1 MSADYK
7 FEDFYSYTVGGRCIY
22 RPRRVFCTNE
32 AVDRCLPRQPLLD
45 SRGAPVK
52 NTKGKI
58 VSIAVSQALAA
69 QRNVSAVTWTPAEP
83 ELVLDRLAVD
93 TGWLPQPGAK
103 TYNFYLPPNDMAG
116 DAAQATRWVEHWRTL
131 YPGEADHIISWLAHR
146 VQFPG
151 IKPNHCLVLV
161 GDPGIGK
168 DTLLHPV
175 THAVGTW
182 NFRDINLNQLV
193 GAYND
198 FLKAVLLR
206 INEARD
212 AGDTRHGR
220 IDRYALHDHMKPLLT
235 TPPETYRINRKYDPE
250 YPGFNV
256 VGVLITTNHG
266 DALYLPADDRR
277 HYVAASECKRTDFP
291 KAFFDD
297 LYHWYDN
304 GGIGH
309 VAAYLR
315 EYPLAQSG
323 FDAKATPPRTTAF
336 WEMVQ
341 IDRSGPEEAELAD
354 AIDRLRKNAQGAPDP
369 DGALPE
375 ALTVTDL
382 VAVAPGADWLLD
394 RKMSRAIPHRLQR
407 CGYRRTPN
415 PDAKGSSGMW
425 VVDGKRVMIYTR
437 DDLGPQARLHA
448 AQVRRGAQLTVVRRC
463 RECFDR
469 RQLDVVERDH
479 EHPPKRNRRGI
490 IAHDQTDNARRPRL
504 SR

>member
-7 FEDFYSYTVGGRCIY
+7 FDDFYSYTVGGRCIY

-52 NTKGKI
+52 NAKGK
-58 VSIAVSQALAA
+58 VLSVTASQAMAA

-83 ELVLDRLAVD
+83 ELVIDRLAVD
-93 TGWLPQPGAK
+93 TGWLSQPGAK
-103 TYNFYLPPNDMAG
+103 TYNFYLPPNDVPG
-116 DAAQATRWVEHWRTL
+116 DAAQAERWVEHWRAL
-131 YPGEADHIISWLAHR
+131 YPSEADHIISWLAHR

-151 IKPNHCLVLV
+151 IKPNHCLVLI
-161 GDPGIGK
+161 GEPGIGK

-175 THAVGTW
+175 THAIGPW

-193 GAYND
+193 GTYND

-220 IDRYALHDHMKPLLT
+220 IDRYALHDHMKQLLA

-256 VGVLITTNHG
+256 VGVLITTNHR

-277 HYVAASECKRTDFP
+277 HYVAASERKRVDFP

-297 LYHWYDN
+297 FYRWFGD

-309 VAAYLR
+309 VTAYLR
-315 EYPLAQSG
+315 TYPLAQSG

-336 WEMVQ
+336 WETAQ
-341 IDRSGPEEAELAD
+341 IDRGTPEETELAD
-354 AIDRLRKNAQGAPDP
+354 AIDRLRKNAQGMPDP
-369 DGALPE
+369 TGRLPDALVIAE
-375 ALTVTDL
+375 LAAL
-382 VAVAPGADWLLD
+382 APGADWLTD
-394 RKMSRAIPHRLQR
+394 RKMSRAVPHRLRR
-407 CGYRRTPN
+407 CGYVRTPN
-415 PDAKGSSGMW
+415 PDTQRKDGTW
-425 VVDGKRVMIYTR
+425 IIDGKRTMIYTR
-437 DDLGPQARLHA
+437 DDLDPRERLNAARA
-448 AQVRRGAQLTVVRRC
+448 KRGAQLTVVQGSKTGSPRT
-463 RECFDR
+463 
-469 RQLDVVERDH
+469 ERAVD
-479 EHPPKRNRRGI
+479 GTG
-490 IAHDQTDNARRPRL
+490 D
-504 SR
+504 S